1 MRNLYDEFFR
11 VPKHAKIREK
21 VMLTR
26 VAMSVAV
33 IVMCLFAMG
42 VTAYA
47 YFTHTITSDY
57 NIIKTANFK
66 TAIEV
71 FIEDSEGKEE
81 VKLITSNDK
90 TFTTDDLKVGKF
102 YTVKIRPTGSA
113 KTGFVVIKAEGGDK
127 TYHTCQLGVDE
138 SVPDGKTPDITF
150 EIMITDETQ
159 LTFTAHW
166 GTSSDYLTYK
176 NTVKEGDKVKLIVNG
191 VMEPPV
197 SDSENGEQENGDEQ
211 NGEYTPSTE
220 EEISK
225 EEQADAEPTDEQ
237 SSEEEQTD
245 TELPNEGEMTEEQS
259 TEESQSE
266 ETTE

>member
-81 VKLITSNDK
+81 VKLITSNNK

-102 YTVKIRPTGSA
+102 YTVKIKPAGSA
-113 KTGFVVIKAEGGDK
+113 KTGFVVIKAEGGEK

-138 SVPDGKTPDITF
+138 SVLGGKTPDITF

-166 GTSSDYLTYK
+166 GTSSDYLTYI
-176 NTVKEGDKVKLIVNG
+176 NTVKKGDKVKLIVNG

-197 SDSENGEQENGDEQ
+197 SDSENGEENSKQDGDG
-211 NGEYTPSTE
+211 NGEQTPPP
-220 EEISK
+220 K
-225 EEQADAEPTDEQ
+225 EEQTDAEPADEQ

-245 TELPNEGEMTEEQS
+245 TELPDEGEMTEEQS